1 MDIRM
6 WKKRLILL
14 LLAVTLSA
22 ASFGC
27 RSRQTEEPTDTPSA
41 TEPSP
46 PGETTQISTPLPPT
60 PPPDSTS
67 VAFAVEAL
75 LLDAIP
81 LLSGEKT
88 AAELEKMGYTLSI
101 DMDQAPVSL
110 TLCGWAGFR
119 EAIDAFGYRLNGR
132 EPVFGLFE
140 THTEDTVKEQ
150 GGEYA
155 RRYTVTVPLFGLKSG
170 AHTVELLV
178 KLADGSVHAL
188 MPTLTVVK
196 EGLISE
202 LTLPYHSAVT
212 QINGTGP
219 NGSPAYEGRGG
230 SIDRGV
236 DVMDATLSGIA
247 VSADCRLRLSGWM
260 ALEGGVER
268 YVWSAD
274 GSTWYTA
281 LSGSTDGEPSEGYY
295 ASLGYESATEN
306 ALFTDLTLDL
316 SPIGGRL
323 AWITVGAIPKDAPDC
338 VVPFFTLTGLNIPFL
353 PVDIGYGFATD
364 VHANPTGTEL
374 HNSDLAAYFEISY
387 GAGDTR
393 RVDLIDGEPAYLY
406 EGIHSFQALMGG
418 TFAMTAT
425 VQSMGRSSFFFVRGH
440 RQMLSVDEVPIP
452 LANFYETDGAGLC
465 GGAGI
470 YARLDKGTLTLV
482 VKGLDPNTAYHVRN
496 YVYEIPAEGDQL
508 TLADD
513 GMQIFCYVNGKL
525 MATVCPAGSAEY
537 PDYFTSE
544 HAYGFAETAT
554 VTLADGRTDVIH
566 DTLIAATCFSQ
577 AGAATRGGHI
587 HFSML
592 TVTPL
597 AELEGGLK

>member
-1 MDIRM
+1 M

-14 LLAVTLSA
+14 LLASVLLVT
-22 ASFGC
+22 SFGC
-27 RSRQTEEPTDTPSA
+27 RSRREEPTDTASSA
-41 TEPSP
+41 EQSTPE
-46 PGETTQISTPLPPT
+46 ETTKISTPLPPT
-60 PPPDSTS
+60 PPPDPTVVGSD
-67 VAFAVEAL
+67 L
-75 LLDAIP
+75 DMILLDGEP
-81 LLSGEKT
+81 LLSGDQT
-88 AAELEKMGYTLSI
+88 AAELERLGYTLSVS
-101 DMDQAPVSL
+101 MDLSPVSL
-110 TLCGWAGFR
+110 TLCGWVGFR
-119 EAIDAFGYRLNGR
+119 ESIDTFGYRLDGR
-132 EPVFGLFE
+132 EAVFGHFAIY
-140 THTEDTVKEQ
+140 TEEAVQEA

-155 RRYTVTVPLFGLKSG
+155 RRYAVTVPLFDLRSG
-170 AHTVELLV
+170 AHTVELLAR
-178 KLADGSVHAL
+178 LADGSVKTII
-188 MPTLTVVK
+188 PTLTLVK
-196 EGLISE
+196 EGLIPD
-202 LTLPYHSAVT
+202 LNRPFHSSVT
-212 QINGTGP
+212 QLNGQGP
-219 NGSPAYEGRGG
+219 DGAPAYEGRGG

-281 LSGSTDGEPSEGYY
+281 LSGSADGEPSEGYY

-387 GAGDTR
+387 GAGDIR

-470 YARLDKGTLTLV
+470 YARLDEGTLTLV

-587 HFSML
+587 HFSKL